1 MKQKKL
7 AGFIVLP
14 LLGAVGLV
22 AGIGTGASAPQPSDF
37 WLHCKDVQIVCSEES
52 PPTVTVT
59 VTETTTTT
67 TGKNGS
73 PTSTPTR
80 TPTNV
85 PTLTGTPTPIST
97 PTRTPTSMPT
107 PSPSPPAPAAPSGSG
122 SPCGS
127 SAWPS
132 GSLLPARLAAS
143 TGGVTSVSS
152 SAALRS
158 ALSSVNPGE
167 TIRIAGGHYGAGET
181 LYAVTR
187 SGTASA
193 PITIEGSGGT
203 VLDTSMQVS
212 ASYVRVRNLEIDG
225 TTRSDENGIYGP
237 SGSNVELC
245 GLYIHDVTRG
255 GKYAQGIITSSS
267 TANWQII
274 NVRIERIGNPTD
286 ATLNQWEHGLYLN
299 GTGYLV
305 ANVLIK
311 DASGFGAQLYPNL
324 DDSILTHITFVASKT
339 KSGLIDASGSTGN
352 RIYNSISVSNA
363 STGYEG
369 PIAGDHLIA
378 YGNALGVYSIASCS
392 ACLASDPL
400 LDFSLKPQAGSPAI
414 GYSDPRFSPPFDLSG
429 KARPAAPAAGAY
441 EP

>member
-1 MKQKKL
+1 V
-7 AGFIVLP
+7 I
-14 LLGAVGLV
+14 
-22 AGIGTGASAPQPSDF
+22 
-37 WLHCKDVQIVCSEES
+37 
-52 PPTVTVT
+52 
-59 VTETTTTT
+59 
-67 TGKNGS
+67 
-73 PTSTPTR
+73 
-80 TPTNV
+80 NV
-85 PTLTGTPTPIST
+85 
-97 PTRTPTSMPT
+97 
-107 PSPSPPAPAAPSGSG
+107 SGSAG
-122 SPCGS
+122 
-127 SAWPS
+127 
-132 GSLLPARLAAS
+132 
-143 TGGVTSVSS
+143 
-152 SAALRS
+152 LRS
-158 ALSSVNPGE
+158 ALDSVGPGQI
-167 TIRIAGGHYGAGET
+167 IRLASGHYGAGESH
-181 LYAVTR
+181 YDVSR

-193 PITIEGSGGT
+193 PITIEGSPGT
-203 VLDTSMQVS
+203 VLDTSIQTT
-212 ASYVRVRNLEIDG
+212 ASYVRLRNFEIDG
-225 TTRSDENGIYGP
+225 KTRSDENGIYGP
-237 SGSNVELC
+237 SGSNVEVC

-286 ATLNQWEHGLYLN
+286 PTLNQWEHGLYLN

-339 KSGLIDASGSTGN
+339 KSGLIDSSGSTGN

-392 ACLASDPL
+392 ACLTSDPL
-400 LDFSLKPQAGSPAI
+400 LDFSLKPQPGSPAI
-414 GYSDPRFSPPFDLSG
+414 RYSDPRFSPPFDLSG

>member
-1 MKQKKL
+1 MKRKKL
-7 AGFIVLP
+7 AGLILLP

-22 AGIGTGASAPQPSDF
+22 AGIGTGAGATQPGEF
-37 WLHCKDVQIVCSEES
+37 WLHCKDVRIVCSEES

-59 VTETTTTT
+59 ATITETTTTT
-67 TGKNGS
+67 TGKTGTTAT

-80 TPTNV
+80 TPTSL
-85 PTLTGTPTPIST
+85 PT
-97 PTRTPTSMPT
+97 PTRTPTSLPT
-107 PSPSPPAPAAPSGSG
+107 PTGTPKPTPATPLPSPSS
-122 SPCGS
+122 SPCSS

-143 TGGVTSVSS
+143 TGGVISVSS
-152 SAALRS
+152 STALRS

-167 TIRIAGGHYGAGET
+167 TIRIAEGPYGAGET

-203 VLDTSMQVS
+203 VLDTSLQMS
-212 ASYVRVRNLEIDG
+212 ASYVRIRNLEIDG

-274 NVRIERIGNPTD
+274 NVRIERIGNPTA
-286 ATLNQWEHGLYLN
+286 ATLNEWEHGLYLN

-324 DDSILTHITFVASKT
+324 DNSILTHITFVGSKT
-339 KSGLIDASGSTGN
+339 KSGLINASGSTGN
-352 RIYNSISVSNA
+352 RVYNSISEWNA

-378 YGNALGVYSIASCS
+378 YGNAGGVYSIASCS
-392 ACLASDPL
+392 ACLAADPL
-400 LDFSLKPQAGSPAI
+400 LDFSLRPQPGSPAI
-414 GYSDPRFSPPFDLSG
+414 GYSDPRYSPQFDLSG
-429 KARPAAPAAGAY
+429 RARPAAPAAGAY